1 MYFVLIS
8 VILKH
13 FLCTEHG
20 NLVFPG
26 EYPTTATLLADYWS
40 DPGNQVGTYTG
51 TQFGTNGTTCLLRHH
66 TLIQHIPFAHP
77 CNWYIHSKGY
87 TYYST
92 CQRIMADG
100 GDPPRHGGAGVEGR
114 VGTHPQPQL
123 LDFHSS

>member
-26 EYPTTATLLADYWS
+26 EYPTIATLLADYWS

-51 TQFGTNGTTCLLRHH
+51 TQFGTNGTTCLLKHH
-66 TLIQHIPFAHP
+66 IFIQHTPFAHP
-77 CNWYIHSKGY
+77 CNWYTNSKGY
-87 TYYST
+87 TYYSIY
-92 CQRIMADG
+92 QRNMTNG
-100 GDPPRHGGAGVEGR
+100 GDPPRHGGQG
-114 VGTHPQPQL
+114 
-123 LDFHSS
+123 

>member
-26 EYPTTATLLADYWS
+26 EYSTTATLLADYWS
-40 DPGNQVGTYTG
+40 DPGNQIGTYTG

-66 TLIQHIPFAHP
+66 TFIQHTPFAHP
-77 CNWYIHSKGY
+77 CNWYTNSKGY

-92 CQRIMADG
+92 YQRNMADG
-100 GDPPRHGGAGVEGR
+100 GDPPRHGGARVEGR
-114 VGTHPQPQL
+114 VGTHLQPQL